1 MARTFDGTVE
11 AYVAPIAKTVKV
23 RNHSAGTA
31 YTAENITELYG
42 VMLKAA
48 EKHLSLIHI

>member
-23 RNHSAGTA
+23 PCQPTSTIK
-31 YTAENITELYG
+31 YFVST
-42 VMLKAA
+42 
-48 EKHLSLIHI
+48 